1 MNNQGKAVADVRAAL
16 DFEII
21 DFHTH
26 PFLSAKENICSHAAH
41 CGMGAEKTPGLF
53 ASLGIAKICG
63 SVIRRPHQSWDDI
76 RRMNDNALRLRD
88 LYGDFYVPGF
98 HVHPAYVEESCAEI
112 GRMASEGVRLIGELV
127 PYIHGWKDYSCPEFS
142 TILDEATRQGMVVSF
157 HSMGEDEMDA
167 MVLAHPNTVFVAA
180 HPGEFNEFSRHMKRM
195 ATSANY
201 YLDLSGTGLFRY
213 GMLRH
218 AIDDFGPERFLFGS
232 DFPTCNPAMFVGGV
246 ALDPLLSDEEKRLV
260 LAGNARRLL
269 GL

>member
-1 MNNQGKAVADVRAAL
+1 M

-26 PFLSAKENICSHAAH
+26 PFLSPDENICSHTAH
-41 CGMGAEKTPGLF
+41 CDMGADKTPGLF
-53 ASLGIAKICG
+53 AQLGISKICG
-63 SVIRRPHQSWDDI
+63 SVLVRPCASWADI
-76 RRMNDNALRLRD
+76 RRANDDALRLRD
-88 LYGDFYVPGF
+88 LYGAFYVPGF
-98 HVHPAYVEESCAEI
+98 HVHPDYVDESCAEI
-112 GRMASEGVRLIGELV
+112 ARMASEGVRLIGELV
-127 PYIHGWKDYSCPEFS
+127 PYMHGWTDYSCPAFS

-167 MVLAHPNTVFVAA
+167 MVLAHPDTVFVAA
-180 HPGEFNEFSRHMKRM
+180 HPGEFTAFSRHMKRM

-201 YLDLSGTGLFRY
+201 YLDLSGTGLFRH

-246 ALDPLLSDEEKRLV
+246 ALEPLLSDEEKRLV

-269 GL
+269 GLSPQQ

>member
-1 MNNQGKAVADVRAAL
+1 M

-26 PFLSAKENICSHAAH
+26 PFLTSDENICSHAAH
-41 CGMGAEKTPGLF
+41 CDMGADKTAGFF
-53 ASLGIAKICG
+53 AQLGISRICG
-63 SVIRRPHQSWDDI
+63 SVLRRPVQSWTDI
-76 RRMNDNALRLRD
+76 RRANDDALRLRD
-88 LYGDFYVPGF
+88 LYGAFYVPGF
-98 HVHPAYVEESCAEI
+98 HVHPAYVDESCAEI

-127 PYIHGWKDYSCPEFS
+127 PYMHGWQDYACPEFS

-157 HSMGEDEMDA
+157 HSMGEDAMDA
-167 MVLAHPNTVFVAA
+167 MVLAHPDTVFVAA

-201 YLDLSGTGLFRY
+201 YLDLSGTGLFRH

-218 AIDDFGPERFLFGS
+218 AIDEFGPERFLFGS

-246 ALDPLLSDEEKRLV
+246 VLEPLLSDEEKRLV